1 MKTHLIQ
8 FRIQKDKDEEL
19 SKIATAINL
28 DKSKFIRLLFNED
41 QFKKQLNDDQ
51 SHQRGESN
59 SLDS

>member
-28 DKSKFIRLLFNED
+28 DKSKFIRLLLLD
-41 QFKKQLNDDQ
+41 AQL
-51 SHQRGESN
+51 EE
-59 SLDS
+59 